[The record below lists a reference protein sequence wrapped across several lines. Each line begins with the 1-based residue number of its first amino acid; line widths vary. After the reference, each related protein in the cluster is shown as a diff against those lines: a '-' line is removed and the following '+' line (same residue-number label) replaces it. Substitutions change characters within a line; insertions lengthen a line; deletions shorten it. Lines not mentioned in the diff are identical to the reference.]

1 MRLPQRGNKPAKSGA
16 PVINRNAWIALEM
29 QKRRRARAPAILLTS
44 DGHGHLT
51 WTINFIP
58 RSDDSQPGLPYNTIN
73 IYMSADGVTWGGHTF
88 DGGDLW
94 PGSYDASGGAGY
106 FRICICDWNG
116 YDVPP
121 YSNAVYSD
129 GL

>member
-1 MRLPQRGNKPAKSGA
+1 MIPK
-16 PVINRNAWIALEM
+16 INRRGWLAMWL

-44 DGHGHLT
+44 DGHGHLS

-58 RSDDSQPGLPYNTIN
+58 QDDDSQPGLPYNCVN
-73 IYMSADGVTWGGHTF
+73 LYWSVDGVTWGDNF
-88 DGGDLW
+88 DSGDLW
-94 PGSYDASGGAGY
+94 PGSYDGSGGAGY